1 MTGGD
6 ALRRVLPVLAAL
18 AVTAA
23 PLALHLPGWVAALSA
38 AMLLARGVLLWQQ
51 RQLPPRWLVALAVV
65 VPLVLLWLTLRTL
78 VGREG
83 GSALLLLLV
92 GFKAFETF
100 SLRDWRVL
108 LALGFFLAA
117 TPLLFDQSPLAAAWL
132 VQSLLCLTWAMAALN
147 GRQPLLASLRTTLQA
162 LLFSLPLMLVLF
174 VVMPRLPGPLWGMPA
189 ADESANSGLAEDMA
203 PGSIS
208 QLILNHEPVF
218 TAVFAGPPP
227 PRRDFYWRV
236 MLFDRFD
243 GSRWLNAGALTE
255 PRGQTRG
262 GIPVSYTL
270 TVVPDK
276 GRVPVLDLPG
286 GVAEGLTER
295 AGMVW
300 QQARASDA
308 RIRFRADSRAGA
320 LLVEP
325 LDAMQHAFYRFLP
338 AGNERALA
346 LAASIRARSRD
357 DEAYIR
363 AVLEHFRLESFRY
376 TLSPPP
382 LSGAIVDQFLFETRQ
397 GFCEHYASALAFLAR
412 AAGIPSRVVV
422 GYQGGEYNSAGEFW
436 QIRSSDAH
444 AWVEVWLASR
454 QAWWRVDP
462 TAAVSPDRIER
473 GVEQAVP
480 AARTAM
486 PMLGG
491 RPPEWML
498 ALRQHWLAANFA
510 WQQWVV
516 GYDAGRQRSLFRS
529 LGLGQEVDVPAVL
542 KGLLA
547 GAVLMVMPF
556 LWWWRQQAKREPLQ
570 QGWLLLGRRLRR
582 VEVVIAPSDT
592 PAEVLLRAASLA
604 EAEHGQLAALLEAYA
619 CLRYR
624 TSGEASPEAV
634 RCWLRAVRC
643 FRPGRAMNGKTPAGR
658 G

>member
-6 ALRRVLPVLAAL
+6 ALRRVLPVLLAL

-23 PLALHLPGWVAALSA
+23 PLARHLPGWVVALSA
-38 AMLLARGVLLWQQ
+38 AMLLARAVLLWQQ
-51 RQLPPRWLVALAVV
+51 RQLPPRWLVALAVAL
-65 VPLVLLWLTLRTL
+65 PLVLLWLTLRTL

-117 TPLLFDQSPLAAAWL
+117 TPLLFDQSPMAAAWL
-132 VQSLLCLTWAMAALN
+132 VLSLLSLTWAMTALN
-147 GRQPLLASLRTTLQA
+147 GPQPLLASLRTTLMA
-162 LLFSLPLMLVLF
+162 LLLSLPLMLVLF
-174 VVMPRLPGPLWGMPA
+174 VVVPRLPGPLWAMPTA
-189 ADESANSGLAEDMA
+189 SDSAGSGLAEDMA

-208 QLILNHEPVF
+208 QLILSNEPVF
-218 TAVFAGPPP
+218 TAVFAGGPPAQ
-227 PRRDFYWRV
+227 RDFYWRV

-243 GSRWLNAGALTE
+243 GRRWYNAGAIAE
-255 PRGQTRG
+255 PG
-262 GIPVSYTL
+262 GRVQGGVPVSYTL
-270 TVVPDK
+270 TVVPRQ

-286 GVAEGLTER
+286 GVPEGLRER

-300 QQARASDA
+300 QQQRASDV
-308 RIRFRADSRAGA
+308 RIRYRADSHSGA
-320 LLVEP
+320 LLAEP
-325 LDAMQHAFYRFLP
+325 LDAAHLAYYRYLP
-338 AGNERALA
+338 EGNERARA
-346 LAASIRARSRD
+346 LAAAVLARSRD

-363 AVLEHFRLESFRY
+363 ALLEHFRLESFRY

-382 LSGAIVDQFLFETRQ
+382 LSGEIIDQFLFETRQ

-422 GYQGGEYNSAGEFW
+422 GYQGGEYNAAGGFW

-454 QAWWRVDP
+454 QGWWRIDP
-462 TAAVSPDRIER
+462 TAAVSPERIER

-480 AARTAM
+480 AVRAAV

-491 RPPEWML
+491 RPPAWML
-498 ALRQHWLAANFA
+498 ALRQHWRAANFA

-516 GYDAGRQRSLFRS
+516 GYDASRQRLLFRS

-547 GAVLMVMPF
+547 GAMFMAMPF
-556 LWWWRQQAKREPLQ
+556 WWWWRRQPQREPLQ
-570 QGWLLLGRRLRR
+570 LGWLLLGQRLRR
-582 VEVVIAPSDT
+582 VGVAVTPADT
-592 PAEVLLRAASLA
+592 PAEVLRRAT
-604 EAEHGQLAALLEAYA
+604 GLAAPDRERLTALLDAYA
-619 CLRYR
+619 GLRYR
-624 TSGEASPEAV
+624 TPGEVPPHAARHWLREVRRYRPSAV
-634 RCWLRAVRC
+634 R
-643 FRPGRAMNGKTPAGR
+643 
-658 G
+658 